1 MYSENCYGSFP
12 ILSEKHCGKVNFENI
27 HYWNSYGVF
36 ANIGG
41 FRFFQDRYN
50 KHCCSLFKPTI
61 KATRGVDKGAALF
74 WS

>member
-41 FRFFQDRYN
+41 FRFFQDR
-50 KHCCSLFKPTI
+50 
-61 KATRGVDKGAALF
+61 
-74 WS
+74 